1 MSGDVVT
8 TSLLA
13 DVGPDEEW
21 VGVSLSQGD
30 EVDEWVEVSLSQS
43 LQDTVQLLDK
53 ALLDYAKSGSILSLE
68 ELLKSTPK
76 EFLTK
81 ELLGKVLTEA
91 INSSHVS
98 AAVLLYSYMGEQQQK
113 QYGEA
118 MAQLLDKALLD
129 YAKSGSILSLEELLI
144 STPKEFLTDGLL
156 KKAFEAAFNK
166 SHEQAALLLCSYMS
180 KEQQDKYVQTAS
192 KGLFRHLFEGGYLRD
207 YYGKD
212 GAKAIGEMLFA
223 LKESGASYLSSLPL
237 ERLNAFFYGCPPVV
251 VVIDSSV
258 VLADE
263 HDAGAWVQL

>member
-1 MSGDVVT
+1 MSKG
-8 TSLLA
+8 
-13 DVGPDEEW
+13 GK
-21 VGVSLSQGD
+21 
-30 EVDEWVEVSLSQS
+30 
-43 LQDTVQLLDK
+43 DTAQLL
-53 ALLDYAKSGSILSLE
+53 LDNAKSGSILSLE

-76 EFLTK
+76 ELLTE
-81 ELLGKVLTEA
+81 ELLEGALKEA
-91 INSSHVS
+91 LNNSHVS

-129 YAKSGSILSLEELLI
+129 YAKSGSILSLEELLK
-144 STPKEFLTDGLL
+144 STPKEFLTEELL
-156 KKAFEAAFNK
+156 KKAFEAALNK
-166 SHEQAALLLCSYMS
+166 SHEQAALLLCSYMD
-180 KEQQDKYVQTAS
+180 KEQRDKYVQTAS
-192 KGLFRHLFEGGYLRD
+192 KGLFRHLFEDSGMLVHRYLRD